1 MSQEEQEQQ
10 EPPHQNLQKRHFFW
24 DPQIFWTYY
33 FFGHKIFFHTQIFFG
48 ANIFTDLKFYN
59 LQRQANITYRV
70 FQKKVPTFVLLISRL
85 PKHLEN
91 WLCTFFNS
99 PTFAESKNN
108 NILILGFK
116 LEKLLT
122 KL

>member
-1 MSQEEQEQQ
+1 MSTS
-10 EPPHQNLQKRHFFW
+10 F
-24 DPQIFWTYY
+24 
-33 FFGHKIFFHTQIFFG
+33 
-48 ANIFTDLKFYN
+48 ANGRVDRGWSDSRWSDSRWSDSRWSDKTKTISRLICF
-59 LQRQANITYRV
+59 ASYRV
-70 FQKKVPTFVLLISRL
+70 FKKKVPTFVLLISRL